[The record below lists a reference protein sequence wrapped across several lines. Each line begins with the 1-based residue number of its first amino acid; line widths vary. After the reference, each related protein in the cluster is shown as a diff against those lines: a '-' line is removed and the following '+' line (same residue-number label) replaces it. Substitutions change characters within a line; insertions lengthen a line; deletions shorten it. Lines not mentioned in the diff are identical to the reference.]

1 MLEGK
6 RERIARLLREGLDHY
21 GEGRS
26 SEAARAWNEVLYL
39 DPAHAE
45 ARDYLAT
52 LGSEARPAPRPAA
65 APAAGRAGGGDLA
78 EDALRLMR
86 EGNLEAAL
94 ELLEA
99 ASRRDTGRM
108 DLQGYLEMLKS
119 RLHERYRERV
129 GGPASV
135 PRLLMR
141 PDEVLRFNLPATAG
155 FLLSLVD
162 GQTSVEDLVSL
173 SGLDAFE
180 ALRVLAG
187 LLDAGIIRSAA

>member
-26 SEAARAWNEVLYL
+26 AEAARAWNEVLYL

-52 LGSEARPAPRPAA
+52 LGNEALPARRPPAPAA
-65 APAAGRAGGGDLA
+65 ARAGGDLA

-99 ASRRDTGRM
+99 ASRRDASRM

-119 RLHERYRERV
+119 RLHDRYRERV
-129 GGPASV
+129 GGLRSV
-135 PRLLMR
+135 PKMHMR

-162 GQTSVEDLVSL
+162 GQTSIEDLVSL

>member
-21 GEGRS
+21 GEGRGAD
-26 SEAARAWNEVLYL
+26 AARAWNEVLFL

-52 LGSEARPAPRPAA
+52 LESDARPAARPGAGGAA
-65 APAAGRAGGGDLA
+65 RAGSKDMA

-99 ASRRDTGRM
+99 ASRRDAGRL

-135 PRLLMR
+135 PQLRMR

>member
-26 SEAARAWNEVLYL
+26 GDAARAWNEVLFL

-52 LGSEARPAPRPAA
+52 LGAEGHPAARPAP
-65 APAAGRAGGGDLA
+65 APSAGGSDLA
-78 EDALRLMR
+78 KDAVRLMR

-99 ASRRDTGRM
+99 ASRRDASRL
-108 DLQGYLEMLKS
+108 DLQGYLEMIRS
-119 RLHERYRERV
+119 RLLERYRERV
-129 GGPASV
+129 GGPAAV
-135 PRLLMR
+135 PVLRL
-141 PDEVLRFNLPATAG
+141 PADQVLRFNLPATAG

-162 GQTSVEDLVSL
+162 GQTCVEDLLSL

-187 LLDAGIIRSAA
+187 LLDAGIVGKAP